1 MPRPSGGEESG
12 APRSW
17 HVTFTIDTDPPA
29 PLEETSHAVGV
40 DLGVKDFAVT
50 SRGERIPNLRHLE
63 RKARNLARYQ

>member
-1 MPRPSGGEESG
+1 
-12 APRSW
+12 
-17 HVTFTIDTDPPA
+17 VTFTIDTDPPA